1 MKMFKMAT
9 VSLTAACMALLL
21 AVPAAAQS
29 DDTVL
34 GQQVAKLA
42 VLDGGDYLAARDV
55 ITALGTDA
63 LPSLQTLADGTAD
76 WRVAAAADA
85 CAGWITHGETYRAFE
100 ATGTGI
106 TRANTVQYRKGDVA
120 WDETLS
126 PLLVE
131 KVLWTEGDANLRGA
145 AVDLLGRIRDPRSA
159 QPLAWALNHDADP
172 MVQIMA
178 ADALQRNDGAGAHDG
193 LALALRESDDP
204 GVRAAAAMA
213 LGWRKDA
220 VGTSVLLDA
229 LGHDK
234 AVDVRAASAKALG
247 WIGEASA
254 DIALETALMNDP
266 EPAVRGQAASAL
278 GRLGT
283 ERARAALNH
292 AANHDA
298 DTEVVRKANVALTKF

>member
-1 MKMFKMAT
+1 MQMFKMVT
-9 VSLTAACMALLL
+9 VSVIAGSLVLLL
-21 AVPAAAQS
+21 AGPARAQT
-29 DDTVL
+29 DDTAL
-34 GQQVAKLA
+34 GQQMAKLA
-42 VLDGGDYLAARDV
+42 VLDGGDYVAARNV
-55 ITALGTDA
+55 VTALGTDA
-63 LPSLQTLADGTAD
+63 LPSLQALADGTAD

-85 CAGWITHGETYRAFE
+85 CVGWIVHGDTYRAFE
-100 ATGTGI
+100 AIGTGI

-131 KVLWTEGDANLRGA
+131 KLLWTEDDANVRGA
-145 AVDLLGRIRDPRSA
+145 AVDLLKRIHDPRSA
-159 QPLAWALNHDADP
+159 RPLAWALNHDADP

-178 ADALQRNDGAGAHDG
+178 AGALQRNDGAGAHDG
-193 LALALRESDDP
+193 LALALRESNDP

-220 VGTSVLLDA
+220 VGTPVLLDA
-229 LGHDK
+229 LAHDK

-254 DIALETALMNDP
+254 DIALETALLGDP
-266 EPAVRGQAASAL
+266 ESAVRGQAASAL

-283 ERARAALNH
+283 ERARAALDH
-292 AANHDA
+292 AASHDA
-298 DTEVVRKANVALTKF
+298 DSEVVRLSTAALAKF